1 MIQIRHNTFETNS
14 SSTHS
19 LVICTKQE
27 YLDFKHNKKWYI
39 DRCSVENKF
48 VTWDELLVTI
58 LKYHLMDVDAF
69 EEIQRLKLKDEE
81 NLEEYLRDY
90 DIYSFNTYG
99 DVEWADDKYYSEY
112 TTPGGETISIF
123 GYYGYSG

>member
-19 LVICTKQE
+19 IVICTKQE

-39 DRCSVENKF
+39 DRYSVKNKF

-58 LKYHLMDVDAF
+58 LQYHLMDADAF
-69 EEIQRLKLKDEE
+69 EEIHRLKIEDEE
-81 NLEEYLRDY
+81 GLEEYLRDY
-90 DIYSFNTYG
+90 DIYNYGTYN
-99 DVEWADDKYYSEY
+99 DNAYEDFEDEY
-112 TTPGGETISIF
+112 TTPQGEEIAVF
-123 GYYGYSG
+123 GYFGYDG

>member
-19 LVICTKQE
+19 LVMCTKQE

-39 DRCSVENKF
+39 DRCSVKNKF

-58 LKYHLMDVDAF
+58 PRYHLMDGDAF
-69 EEIQRLKLKDEE
+69 EEIQRLKIQDEE
-81 NLEEYLRDY
+81 NLEEYLQDY
-90 DIYSFNTYG
+90 SIYSYGTYN
-99 DVEWADDKYYSEY
+99 DNDYEEFEDEY
-112 TTPGGETISIF
+112 TTPGGETIVAF
-123 GYYGYSG
+123 GHYGYDG